1 MCMRAIRGAILAS
14 MQQSD
19 PFADTGPLPIN
30 PPAAAR
36 PSLLPIRFTGSG
48 SEYFRIWIVNL
59 LLTLVTLTLYWP
71 FARARRMAYFQNNTL
86 VGNDPLGF
94 HADPWKMFRGY
105 LVVLVLGLAYW
116 AVTTFLPSIGW
127 LALLVVAALWPLL
140 WRASLQFRLR
150 NTSWRGVRMDF
161 VGDTRGAYGVL
172 LPFFAPALAL
182 LLLVPQGADEAA
194 PAAARGAAMVA
205 GLVTLGFA
213 LATPWLLLRI
223 KRYQHGGYAFTQEQ
237 TGLQLRT
244 GSFYALY
251 AKTAGVTLASMLL
264 VLALMAALVS
274 LVLGMGQREALLSLS
289 RMGATSG
296 GILLVLTGGMVLLYL
311 LIPLVTMPYFTTR
324 FQNLLWSGTRSRHIV
339 FRSSLLFGEL
349 LRVNFV
355 NWMLI
360 IVTLGLFWPFAKVRA
375 ARVRLQ
381 AMSVQ
386 LDGDVEAWMARA
398 QAEGR
403 GVLGDAA
410 GDFLG
415 IDMGL

>member
-1 MCMRAIRGAILAS
+1 
-14 MQQSD
+14 MQQPE
-19 PFADTGPLPIN
+19 PFADTGPLPAGG
-30 PPAAAR
+30 PAPAAPA
-36 PSLLPIRFTGSG
+36 LLPIRFIGSG

-86 VGNDPLGF
+86 IGDDPLGF

-127 LALLVVAALWPLL
+127 VALLVVAALWPLL

-161 VGDTRGAYGVL
+161 LGDTQGAYSVL
-172 LPFFAPALAL
+172 LPFFVPALAL

-194 PAAARGAAMVA
+194 PAAERGAAMVA
-205 GLVTLGFA
+205 GLMTLGFA
-213 LATPWLLLRI
+213 LVMPWLLLRI
-223 KRYQHGGYAFTQEQ
+223 KRYQHGAYAFTQER
-237 TGLQLRT
+237 TGLQVRT
-244 GSFYALY
+244 GAFYALY
-251 AKTAGVTLASMLL
+251 AKTAGVSLASVLL
-264 VLALMAALVS
+264 VMALMSALLF
-274 LVLGMGQREALLSLS
+274 LVMGMGQREALQSLT
-289 RMGATSG
+289 RPGAAAG
-296 GILLVLTGGMVLLYL
+296 GVVLVLAGGMALLYL

-324 FQNLLWSGTRSRHIV
+324 FQNLLWSGTRSAHIV
-339 FRSSLLFGEL
+339 LHSHLRFRDL
-349 LRVNFV
+349 LRVNLV

-381 AMSVQ
+381 GMSAQ
-386 LDGDVEAWMARA
+386 LDGDVEAWVARA
-398 QAEGR
+398 RTTGR

>member
-1 MCMRAIRGAILAS
+1 MP
-14 MQQSD
+14 QPD

-30 PPAAAR
+30 PPAVAGS
-36 PSLLPIRFTGSG
+36 SLLQIRFTGSG

-86 VGNDPLGF
+86 VGRDPLGF

-127 LALLVVAALWPLL
+127 LALLVVAAFWPLL

-150 NTSWRGVRMDF
+150 NTSWQGVRMDF
-161 VGDTRGAYGVL
+161 LGDTRGAYEVL
-172 LPFFAPALAL
+172 LPFFVPALAL
-182 LLLVPQGADEAA
+182 FLLVPQGVDEAA
-194 PAAARGAAMVA
+194 PDAARGAAIVA
-205 GLVTLGFA
+205 GLVTIGFA

-223 KRYQHGGYAFTQEQ
+223 KRYQHGGYAFTQER

-244 GSFYALY
+244 KSFYALY
-251 AKTAGVTLASMLL
+251 AKTAGVTLAPVLL
-264 VLALMAALVS
+264 VLALMAALAF
-274 LVLGMGQREALLSLS
+274 LVLGTSQREGLLSLS

-296 GILLVLTGGMVLLYL
+296 GILMVVTGGMALLYL

-324 FQNLLWSGTRSRHIV
+324 FQNLLWSGTRSSHIV
-339 FRSSLLFGEL
+339 FQSSLRFRDL
-349 LRVNFV
+349 LRVTFV

-360 IVTLGLFWPFAKVRA
+360 ILTLGLFWPFAKVRA

-386 LDGDVEAWMARA
+386 LDGDVQTWVARA
-398 QAEGR
+398 KAAER

>member
-1 MCMRAIRGAILAS
+1 
-14 MQQSD
+14 MQQPD
-19 PFADTGPLPIN
+19 PFADTGPLPIDQ
-30 PPAAAR
+30 PASAG

-86 VGNDPLGF
+86 IGDDPLGF

-105 LVVLVLGLAYW
+105 LVVLVLGLVYW

-127 LALLVVAALWPLL
+127 VALLVVAALWPVL

-161 VGDTRGAYGVL
+161 VGDTRGAYQVL
-172 LPFFAPALAL
+172 LPFFVPALAL
-182 LLLVPQGADEAA
+182 LLLVPQGAEAA
-194 PAAARGAAMVA
+194 ASRGAAMVA
-205 GLVTLGFA
+205 GLVTFGFA

-223 KRYQHGGYAFTQEQ
+223 KRYQHGGYAFTQER
-237 TGLQLRT
+237 TGLQVRT

-251 AKTAGVTLASMLL
+251 AKTAGVTLAAVLL
-264 VLALMAALVS
+264 VVALVAALVF
-274 LVLGMGQREALLSLS
+274 LVLGMGQREALQSLS
-289 RMGATSG
+289 RPGAAAG
-296 GILLVLTGGMVLLYL
+296 GAVLVLTGGMALLYL

-324 FQNLLWSGTRSRHIV
+324 FQNLLWSGTCSTHIV
-339 FRSSLLFGEL
+339 FQSRLRFRDL
-349 LRVNFV
+349 LRVNLV

-360 IVTLGLFWPFAKVRA
+360 LVTLGLFWPFAKVRS

-398 QAEGR
+398 RAKER

>member
-1 MCMRAIRGAILAS
+1 
-14 MQQSD
+14 MQQPE
-19 PFADTGPLPIN
+19 PFADTGPM
-30 PPAAAR
+30 PAGGPASAA
-36 PSLLPIRFTGSG
+36 PALLPIRFTGSG

-86 VGNDPLGF
+86 IGHDPLGF

-127 LALLVVAALWPLL
+127 VALLVVAALWPLL

-161 VGDTRGAYGVL
+161 VGDTRGAYSVL
-172 LPFFAPALAL
+172 LPFFVPALAL

-223 KRYQHGGYAFTQEQ
+223 KRYQHGGYAFTQER
-237 TGLQLRT
+237 TVLQVRT

-251 AKTAGVTLASMLL
+251 AKTAGVTLASVLL
-264 VLALMAALVS
+264 VVALMAALLF
-274 LVLGMGQREALLSLS
+274 LVMGMGQREALQSLT
-289 RMGATSG
+289 RPGAAAG
-296 GILLVLTGGMVLLYL
+296 GAVMVVAGGMALLYL

-324 FQNLLWSGTRSRHIV
+324 FQNLLWSGTRSTHIV
-339 FRSSLLFGEL
+339 LDSRLRFRDL
-349 LRVNFV
+349 LRVNLV
-355 NWMLI
+355 NWLLI

-381 AMSVQ
+381 AMSVE
-386 LDGDVEAWMARA
+386 LDGDVEAWVARA
-398 QAEGR
+398 QAKER